1 MNKPLATLLLLL
13 GSALSAA
20 AQVPSGDL
28 AQLLPGGTMVFASIE
43 ELNKAF
49 LLDPDGAFR
58 TLLEEEA
65 VKEAFEGAYEFFG
78 DFEDQE
84 FLLALDL
91 EEEELAQLFSGRVM
105 LAIPEILLE
114 ESDVDVQGSS
124 SARVELSLDL
134 GRGMVLMA
142 DFGAT
147 RDRFESLLENVTKYR
162 EDDEAIHTSQVVSY
176 EYEDIRLYNIE
187 ELDTDMEVDD
197 STWLALV
204 DDLLIASNEEETLK
218 DFADLARNG
227 APSEDRLSDDP
238 RYIEAVETVGPHD
251 VLLYVNLGELLPLV
265 DQLIEHQIKS
275 QGAMIEMFVRAEDLL
290 AAMRLDAIKSL
301 FAGLLVEDDEAGF
314 VFGFTHADTEL
325 GLHTLLT
332 YGDGGVEIPEYFS
345 SDFHSASISRFDF
358 GAAYEAFDKLL
369 LKASPTGHNM
379 FQGQVSQLESEGLE
393 LTNGLLKNL
402 DSLFV
407 EVLGYPDATV
417 AGPDDAPT
425 QAYIIKVRDPQ
436 SLSEAL
442 AKIGEELTQEEPV
455 EFMNEQIHVIPLPS
469 GFPPGS
475 GNKSLFYAVVENSLL
490 LSLGQREMVENII
503 SHLKNPGESLLEDV
517 DLMDAF
523 DALPQDDCVGIGF
536 VDVASLLENM
546 RRAGDEALQLQI
558 MEPMPD
564 DDLEEILEAQ
574 ELLDQLPDTDGIHYY
589 MVSKTYKSYDAFVQ
603 RMVLR
608 PNL

>member
-1 MNKPLATLLLLL
+1 MNKLLATTVITA
-13 GSALSAA
+13 GCALSAA
-20 AQVPSGDL
+20 AQVPNGDL
-28 AQLLPGGTMVFASIE
+28 AQLLPGGTMVFASID

-58 TLLEEEA
+58 TLLKEDA
-65 VKEAFEGAYEFFG
+65 VEEAFESAYEFFG

-91 EEEELAQLFSGRVM
+91 EEEELATLFSGRVM

-114 ESDVDVQGSS
+114 ESDVEVKGNST
-124 SARVELSLDL
+124 AKIELSLDL

-142 DFGAT
+142 DFGGT
-147 RDRFESLLENVTKYR
+147 RDRFETLLENVTKYR
-162 EDDEAIHTSQVVSY
+162 EDEEQIHTSQVVSY

-197 STWLALV
+197 STWLALI

-227 APSEDRLSDDP
+227 APKDDRLSDDP
-238 RYIEAVETVGPHD
+238 RYIEAVDMVGPHD
-251 VLLYVNLGELLPLV
+251 ALVYINLAELLPLV
-265 DQLIEHQIKS
+265 DQLIEHQMKK
-275 QGAMIEMFVRAEDLL
+275 QGPMIEMFVRAEDLL
-290 AAMRLDAIKSL
+290 AALRLDAIKSM
-301 FAGLLVEDDEAGF
+301 FAGFQVEDDEAGF
-314 VFGFTHADTEL
+314 VFGFTHAETEM

-332 YGDGGVEIPEYFS
+332 YGAGGVEIPEYFS
-345 SDFHSASISRFDF
+345 SDFHSASITRFDF
-358 GAAYEAFDKLL
+358 GAAYDAFDKLL
-369 LKASPTGHNM
+369 LKASPYGHNM
-379 FQGQVSQLESEGLE
+379 LQGQISQLQSEGLE
-393 LTNGLLKNL
+393 LTNGLLNNL

-425 QAYIIKVRDPQ
+425 QAYIVKVRDPQ

-442 AKIGEELTQEEPV
+442 AKMAEDLTQEEPV
-455 EFMNEQIHVIPLPS
+455 EFMNEQIHELPLPVA
-469 GFPPGS
+469 FPPGS
-475 GNKSLFYAVVENSLL
+475 ENSSLFYAVVESSLVA
-490 LSLGQREMVENII
+490 SLGKREMVENII

-523 DALPQDDCVGIGF
+523 DALPHEDCVGIGF
-536 VDVASLLENM
+536 ADVASLLANL
-546 RRAGDEALQLQI
+546 RRAGNESLQFQI
-558 MEPMPD
+558 LAPLPP
-564 DDLEEILEAQ
+564 DDLEGLLEAQ
-574 ELLDQLPDTDGIHYY
+574 ELLDNLPDTSGIHYY
-589 MVSKTYKSYDAFVQ
+589 LVSKTYKSYDAFVQ
-603 RMVLR
+603 RMLLR